1 MNIIN
6 SSRIRCHWCNK
17 NEVYI
22 NYHDNEWGQPE
33 YKDNKLFEILSLEIF
48 QAGLNFLIILNKRDE
63 YRKVFSSFNIN
74 LVANY
79 NETKINHILTTS
91 KIIKNKLKIRAII
104 NNANKIKLIQSE
116 WGSFSNYLWGY
127 VNNKSVIPTTNN
139 PLQDELSNKIY
150 NDMKNKD
157 FKFIGPKI
165 CYSFLEATGIY
176 QNHKPYCFLAC
187 RLLNVNNE

>member
-1 MNIIN
+1 M
-6 SSRIRCHWCNK
+6 
-17 NEVYI
+17 V
-22 NYHDNEWGQPE
+22 
-33 YKDNKLFEILSLEIF
+33 
-48 QAGLNFLIILNKRDE
+48 LNKRDE
-63 YRKVFSSFNIN
+63 YRKAFSNFNIN

-91 KIIKNKLKIRAII
+91 KIIKNKLKIRATI

-116 WGSFSNYLWGY
+116 WGSFSNYLWNY
-127 VNNKSVIPTTNN
+127 VNNKPVTPNTNN

-150 NDMKNKD
+150 NDMKKND

-176 QNHKPYCFLAC
+176 QNHKPYCFLYVI
-187 RLLNVNNE
+187 N